1 MIFYSLAG
9 PIELKQLTRLES
21 GIEGLDTL
29 LRGGFVAGASY
40 VIQGRPGSGK
50 TILANQIA
58 FNHVRKGERVL
69 FATLLSESHERM
81 FQFLSTLSFFDH
93 SQIGGDIQ
101 YLSAFDTMEQE
112 GLEPVV
118 KLLRREISRQKA
130 TLLVVD
136 GLLNARSRAETPLD
150 TKRFIAE
157 LQAHAA
163 FANCTVLFLTSSRLD
178 DGSPE
183 LTMVDGVLDVG
194 EEIRGVR
201 SIRRMSLR
209 KTRGSPAIAGLHE
222 YQITEDGFVVYPR
235 LEAVY
240 NTPYRPEQIDERRVG
255 TGLTSFD
262 QMLAGGLSQSSIS
275 LLMGPSGSGKTSMGL
290 SFIAQ
295 SSLEEPGLIFGFYE
309 TPDRLRIK
317 ARSIGLDLGGLIDSG
332 AVHIHWQ
339 PTVELQLDKVG
350 HQIIDEVR
358 RLKARRLLID
368 SLGAIARMASKEDR
382 LMEFFTAL
390 TNQLR
395 SMGVTVYG
403 TWEMKDLF
411 GSDIHAP
418 APELSGITD
427 NLFMMRY
434 AELNAELKRVIS
446 ILKVRDSHFDPSLRE
461 IVISDSGIDL
471 AKAFRNAEMV
481 LSGSAT
487 SNSQG

>member
-1 MIFYSLAG
+1 MR
-9 PIELKQLTRLES
+9 LKS

-29 LRGGFVAGASY
+29 LQGGFVAGASY

-58 FNHVRKGERVL
+58 FNHVHRGERVL
-69 FATLLSESHERM
+69 FATLLSEPHERM

-93 SQIGGDIQ
+93 SRVGGDIQ

-118 KLLRREISRQKA
+118 KLIRREISRQKA

-136 GLLNARSRAETPLD
+136 GLLNARSQANTSLD

-163 FANCTVLFLTSSRLD
+163 FANCTVLFLTGSRLE

-183 LTMVDGVLDVG
+183 LTMVDGVLDMG
-194 EEIRGVR
+194 EEIHGAR

-209 KTRGSPAIAGLHE
+209 KTRGSKAITGLHE

-240 NTPYRPEQIDERRVG
+240 EKTYRPEAIDERRVS
-255 TGLTSFD
+255 TGLPCFD
-262 QMLAGGLSQSSIS
+262 QMLEGGLNRSSIS
-275 LLMGPSGSGKTSMGL
+275 LLMGPSGSGKTSLGL
-290 SFIAQ
+290 GFIAQ
-295 SSLEEPGLIFGFYE
+295 SSVEEPGVIFGFYE
-309 TPDRLRIK
+309 TPERLKIK
-317 ARSIGLDLGGLIDSG
+317 AHNMGFALGSLIDNG

-350 HQIIDEVR
+350 HLIINEVR
-358 RLKARRLLID
+358 RLKATRVLID
-368 SLGAIARMASKEDR
+368 SLGAIARLAVKEDR

-390 TNQLR
+390 SNELR
-395 SMGVTVYG
+395 AMGVTVYG

-411 GSDIHAP
+411 GADIHAP

-446 ILKVRDSHFDPSLRE
+446 ILKVRDSGFDPTLRE
-461 IVISDSGIDL
+461 IVISNNGIDL

-487 SNSQG
+487 SNCQG